1 MSGERRNSVLR
12 FFDTQRTEG
21 REKLFPLF
29 DFQPDCIVLWEIYM
43 IENIKDCN
51 KIHLFKD
58 INKDEIEKMFRC
70 SKTVERSFEDG
81 SYVFRQ
87 GETPKD
93 LFLILEGSVMISK
106 DFASGKRDVLFV
118 VGQGEVFGEMFLFA
132 DTRTYWYD
140 AIAQGK
146 VRVLEIPWEFFYCF
160 CSNACEHHRM
170 ITRNMLEIQSE
181 KNFTMTRKLHL
192 LSGTT
197 LRERIALWLMEQ
209 AAAGDTVKLTMNREE
224 LADYLGTTRPSLSRE
239 LMKMQQEQL
248 IDADRNVIKIINR
261 DELERLY

>member
-1 MSGERRNSVLR
+1 MV
-12 FFDTQRTEG
+12 
-21 REKLFPLF
+21 
-29 DFQPDCIVLWEIYM
+29 EI
-43 IENIKDCN
+43 IKDCDR
-51 KIHLFKD
+51 IHLFRNISKE
-58 INKDEIEKMFRC
+58 EIEKMFRC

-87 GETPKD
+87 GETPKN
-93 LFLILEGSVMISK
+93 LFLVLEGTVMISK
-106 DFASGKRDVLFV
+106 DFASGKRDVLFM
-118 VGQGEVFGEMFLFA
+118 VGQGDVFGEMFLFA
-132 DTRTYWYD
+132 DAKTYWYD
-140 AIAQGK
+140 AITQGK
-146 VRVLEIPWEFFYCF
+146 VSVLEIPWEFFYCF

-197 LRERIALWLMEQ
+197 LRERIALWLLEQ
-209 AAAGDTVKLTMNREE
+209 TVDGRTDIIKLNMNREE

-248 IDADRNVIKIINR
+248 IEVDKNTIKILDR
-261 DELERLY
+261 DVLDMLY

>member
-1 MSGERRNSVLR
+1 MV
-12 FFDTQRTEG
+12 
-21 REKLFPLF
+21 
-29 DFQPDCIVLWEIYM
+29 
-43 IENIKDCN
+43 ENIKDCDR
-51 KIHLFKD
+51 IHLFRN
-58 INKDEIEKMFRC
+58 INKEEIEKMFRC
-70 SKTVERSFEDG
+70 SKTVERIFEDG
-81 SYVFRQ
+81 CYIFQQ
-87 GETPKD
+87 GEIPKN
-93 LFLILEGSVMISK
+93 LFLVLEGSVMISK

-118 VGQGEVFGEMFLFA
+118 IGQGDVFGEMFLFA

-209 AAAGDTVKLTMNREE
+209 AADGDIVKLTMNREE

-248 IDADRNVIKIINR
+248 IEVDKNTICIMNR
-261 DELERLY
+261 EALELLY

>member
-1 MSGERRNSVLR
+1 MPAAGACCVGGIEDSMV
-12 FFDTQRTEG
+12 
-21 REKLFPLF
+21 
-29 DFQPDCIVLWEIYM
+29 
-43 IENIKDCN
+43 ENIKDCER
-51 KIHLFKD
+51 IHLFRD
-58 INKDEIEKMFRC
+58 ISREEIEKMFRC
-70 SKTVERSFEDG
+70 SRTAERSFEDG

-87 GETPKD
+87 GETPKN

-118 VGQGEVFGEMFLFA
+118 VGQGDVFGEMYLFA
-132 DTRTYWYD
+132 DAKTYWYD

-146 VRVLEIPWEFFYCF
+146 VKLLEIPWEFFYCF

-170 ITRNMLEIQSE
+170 ITKNMLEIQSE
-181 KNFTMTRKLHL
+181 KNFAMTRKLHL

-197 LRERIALWLMEQ
+197 LRERIALWLTEQ
-209 AAAGDTVKLTMNREE
+209 ADDSSAGTHIVRLAMNREE

-248 IDADRNVIKIINR
+248 IEADKNTIKIVDR
-261 DELERLY
+261 DALEALY

>member
-1 MSGERRNSVLR
+1 MV
-12 FFDTQRTEG
+12 
-21 REKLFPLF
+21 
-29 DFQPDCIVLWEIYM
+29 
-43 IENIKDCN
+43 ENIKDCER
-51 KIHLFKD
+51 IHLFRD
-58 INKDEIEKMFRC
+58 ISREEIEKMFRC

-87 GETPKD
+87 GETPNN

-118 VGQGEVFGEMFLFA
+118 VGQGDVFGEMYLFA
-132 DTRTYWYD
+132 DARTYWYD

-146 VRVLEIPWEFFYCF
+146 VKLLEIPWEFFYCF

-170 ITRNMLEIQSE
+170 ITKNMLEIQSE
-181 KNFTMTRKLHL
+181 KNFAMTRKLHL

-197 LRERIALWLMEQ
+197 LRERIALWLNEQ
-209 AAAGDTVKLTMNREE
+209 VDDNSDGTHIVRLAMNREE

-248 IDADRNVIKIINR
+248 IETDRNTIKIVDR
-261 DELERLY
+261 DALEALY

>member
-1 MSGERRNSVLR
+1 MV
-12 FFDTQRTEG
+12 
-21 REKLFPLF
+21 
-29 DFQPDCIVLWEIYM
+29 
-43 IENIKDCN
+43 ENIKDCER
-51 KIHLFKD
+51 IHLFRD
-58 INKDEIEKMFRC
+58 ISREEIEKMFRC

-87 GETPKD
+87 GETPKN

-118 VGQGEVFGEMFLFA
+118 VGQGDVFGEMYLFA
-132 DTRTYWYD
+132 DARTYWYD

-146 VRVLEIPWEFFYCF
+146 VKLLEIPWEFFYCF

-170 ITRNMLEIQSE
+170 ITKNMLEIQSE
-181 KNFTMTRKLHL
+181 KNFAMTRKLHL

-197 LRERIALWLMEQ
+197 LRERIALLLNEQ
-209 AAAGDTVKLTMNREE
+209 VDDNSAGTHIVRLAMNREE

-248 IDADRNVIKIINR
+248 IETDRNTIKIVDR
-261 DELERLY
+261 DALEALY

>member
-1 MSGERRNSVLR
+1 MPAAGACCVGGIEDSMV
-12 FFDTQRTEG
+12 
-21 REKLFPLF
+21 
-29 DFQPDCIVLWEIYM
+29 
-43 IENIKDCN
+43 ENIKDCER
-51 KIHLFKD
+51 IHLFRD
-58 INKDEIEKMFRC
+58 ISREEIEKMFRC
-70 SKTVERSFEDG
+70 SRTAERSFEDG

-87 GETPKD
+87 GETPKN

-118 VGQGEVFGEMFLFA
+118 VGQGDVFGEMYLFA
-132 DTRTYWYD
+132 DAKTYWYD

-146 VRVLEIPWEFFYCF
+146 VKLLEIPWEFFYCF

-170 ITRNMLEIQSE
+170 ITKNMLEIQSE
-181 KNFTMTRKLHL
+181 KNFAMTRKLHL

-197 LRERIALWLMEQ
+197 PRERIALWLTEQ
-209 AAAGDTVKLTMNREE
+209 ADDSSAGTHIVRLAMNREE

-248 IDADRNVIKIINR
+248 IEAEKNTIKIVDR
-261 DELERLY
+261 DALEALY

>member
-1 MSGERRNSVLR
+1 MV
-12 FFDTQRTEG
+12 
-21 REKLFPLF
+21 
-29 DFQPDCIVLWEIYM
+29 
-43 IENIKDCN
+43 ENIKDCER
-51 KIHLFKD
+51 IHLFRD
-58 INKDEIEKMFRC
+58 ISREEIEKMFRC

-87 GETPKD
+87 GETPKN

-106 DFASGKRDVLFV
+106 DFASGKRGVLFV
-118 VGQGEVFGEMFLFA
+118 VGQGDVFGEMYLFA
-132 DTRTYWYD
+132 DARTYWYD

-146 VRVLEIPWEFFYCF
+146 VKLLEIPWEFFYCF

-170 ITRNMLEIQSE
+170 ITKNMLEIQSE
-181 KNFTMTRKLHL
+181 KNFAMTRKLHL

-197 LRERIALWLMEQ
+197 LRERIALWLNEQ
-209 AAAGDTVKLTMNREE
+209 VDDNSAGTHIVRLAMNREE

-248 IDADRNVIKIINR
+248 IETDRNTIKIVDR
-261 DELERLY
+261 DALEALY

>member
-1 MSGERRNSVLR
+1 
-12 FFDTQRTEG
+12 
-21 REKLFPLF
+21 
-29 DFQPDCIVLWEIYM
+29 M
-43 IENIKDCN
+43 IENIKNCDQ
-51 KIHLFKD
+51 IHLFRN
-58 INKDEIEKMFRC
+58 IRREEIEKMFRC
-70 SKTVERSFEDG
+70 SKTIERTFEDG
-81 SYVFRQ
+81 CYIFRQ
-87 GETPKD
+87 GEIPKN
-93 LFLILEGSVMISK
+93 LFLVLEGAVMISK

-118 VGQGEVFGEMFLFA
+118 VGQGDVFGEMFLFV
-132 DTRTYWYD
+132 DTRIYWYD

-192 LSGTT
+192 LSGTS
-197 LRERIALWLMEQ
+197 LRERIVLWLMEQ
-209 AAAGDTVKLTMNREE
+209 AAEGDVVKLTMNREE

-248 IDADRNVIKIINR
+248 IEADKNMIKIVDR
-261 DELERLY
+261 EALELLY

>member
-1 MSGERRNSVLR
+1 MVE
-12 FFDTQRTEG
+12 
-21 REKLFPLF
+21 
-29 DFQPDCIVLWEIYM
+29 M
-43 IENIKDCN
+43 IKDCDR
-51 KIHLFKD
+51 IHLFRD
-58 INKDEIEKMFRC
+58 ISREEIEKMFRC

-87 GETPKD
+87 GETPKN
-93 LFLILEGSVMISK
+93 LFLVLEGTVMISK
-106 DFASGKRDVLFV
+106 DFASGKRDVLFMI
-118 VGQGEVFGEMFLFA
+118 GQGDVFGEMFLFA
-132 DTRTYWYD
+132 DTKTYWYD
-140 AIAQGK
+140 AITQGK
-146 VRVLEIPWEFFYCF
+146 VSVLEIPWEFFYCF

-197 LRERIALWLMEQ
+197 LRERIALWLLEQ
-209 AAAGDTVKLTMNREE
+209 TADTRSDVIKLRMNREE

-248 IDADRNVIKIINR
+248 IEADKNTIKILNR
-261 DELERLY
+261 DALEILY

>member
-1 MSGERRNSVLR
+1 MGGIEDSMV
-12 FFDTQRTEG
+12 
-21 REKLFPLF
+21 
-29 DFQPDCIVLWEIYM
+29 
-43 IENIKDCN
+43 ENIKDCER
-51 KIHLFKD
+51 IHLFRD
-58 INKDEIEKMFRC
+58 ISREEIEKMFRC
-70 SKTVERSFEDG
+70 SRTAERSFEDG

-87 GETPKD
+87 GETPKN

-118 VGQGEVFGEMFLFA
+118 VGQGDVFGEMYLFA
-132 DTRTYWYD
+132 DAKTYWYD

-146 VRVLEIPWEFFYCF
+146 VKLLEIPWEFFYCF

-170 ITRNMLEIQSE
+170 ITKNMLEIQSE
-181 KNFTMTRKLHL
+181 KNFAMTRKLHL

-197 LRERIALWLMEQ
+197 LRERIALWLTEQ
-209 AAAGDTVKLTMNREE
+209 ADDSSAGTHIVRLAMNREE

-248 IDADRNVIKIINR
+248 IEAEKNTIKIVDR
-261 DELERLY
+261 DALEALY

>member
-1 MSGERRNSVLR
+1 MV
-12 FFDTQRTEG
+12 
-21 REKLFPLF
+21 
-29 DFQPDCIVLWEIYM
+29 
-43 IENIKDCN
+43 ENIKDCER
-51 KIHLFKD
+51 IHLFRD
-58 INKDEIEKMFRC
+58 ISREEIEKMFRC

-87 GETPKD
+87 GETPKN

-118 VGQGEVFGEMFLFA
+118 VGQGDVFGEMYLFA
-132 DTRTYWYD
+132 DARTYWYD

-146 VRVLEIPWEFFYCF
+146 VKLLEIPWEFFYCF

-170 ITRNMLEIQSE
+170 ITKNMLEIQSE
-181 KNFTMTRKLHL
+181 KNFAMTRKLHL

-197 LRERIALWLMEQ
+197 LRERIALWLNEQ
-209 AAAGDTVKLTMNREE
+209 VDDNSDGTHIVRLAMNREE

-248 IDADRNVIKIINR
+248 IETDRNTIKIVDR
-261 DELERLY
+261 DALEALY